1 MLASLYNAPLTME
14 TYYQAR
20 VNSDLSERRTLEAAL

>member
-14 TYYQAR
+14 SYYQAR
-20 VNSDLSERRTLEAAL
+20 VNSDLAERRVLEAAL